1 MEDYSNQLLYSGEA
15 EKLISEKMKTRN
27 DDWFQNLA
35 LHRENELEE
44 MKINFKQEAFLN
56 AMKAFV
62 YHQQVDQTQTPIS
75 PSHIQSNCK
84 VKHNA
89 R

>member
-15 EKLISEKMKTRN
+15 EKIISEKMQKRN

-62 YHQQVDQTQTPIS
+62 YHQPVGQTPIS
-75 PSHIQSNCK
+75 PSHIQSNSK
-84 VKHNA
+84 VKHNS